1 MSSSPI
7 PQEPRWRRLPEERP
21 KQIIEAALEVF
32 AERGLSQA
40 RLDDIAKRAGVS
52 KGTIYLYFPNK
63 EELFREVV
71 RSTVVARLERAE
83 QVVALAE
90 GSSREVLTQ
99 VLQTMWEFLH
109 TPTFA
114 AIFRLVTA
122 ELNDFPDLAAFYA
135 QEVIK
140 RGQRLISGVVARGMD
155 AGEFRRTDPSVA
167 ARILTST
174 FLVHGLWCT
183 HRQLCTHIA
192 GRSDEQVF
200 AELTDFALTA
210 LTPRPDAA

>member
-1 MSSSPI
+1 MSSSI
-7 PQEPRWRRLPEERP
+7 SQEPRWRRLPEERP
-21 KQIIEAALEVF
+21 RQILDAALEVF

-40 RLDDIAKRAGVS
+40 RLEDIAKRAGVS

-71 RSTVVARLERAE
+71 RTTIVARLERAE
-83 QVVALAE
+83 QEVASAE
-90 GSSREVLTQ
+90 GSVSDMMLQ
-99 VLQTMWEFLH
+99 VMRTMWEFLH

-122 ELNDFPDLAAFYA
+122 ELNHFPDLASFYA

-140 RGQRLISGVVARGMD
+140 RGQRLFSGIIERGMD

-183 HRQLCTHIA
+183 HRQLCPHIA

-200 AELTDFALTA
+200 AELTEFALTA
-210 LTPRPDAA
+210 LTPRPGAA

>member
-1 MSSSPI
+1 MASSIS
-7 PQEPRWRRLPEERP
+7 QEPRWRRLPEERP

-71 RSTVVARLERAE
+71 RSTIVARIERAE
-83 QVVALAE
+83 QVAATAE
-90 GSSREVLTQ
+90 GSVRDVMVQ
-99 VLQTMWEFLH
+99 IMGGMWDFLH

-122 ELNDFPDLAAFYA
+122 ELNHFPDLAQFYA

-140 RGQRLISGVVARGMD
+140 RGQRLFAGVIERGMD
-155 AGEFRRTDPSVA
+155 AGEFRRTDPFVA
-167 ARILTST
+167 ARILTSA

-183 HRQLCTHIA
+183 HRQLCAHIA

-200 AELTDFALTA
+200 AELTDFALSA
-210 LTPRPDAA
+210 LMPRPGAA

>member
-1 MSSSPI
+1 MTDSAAT
-7 PQEPRWRRLPEERP
+7 QEPRWRRLPEERP
-21 KQIIEAALEVF
+21 KQILDAALEEF
-32 AERGLSQA
+32 AQRGLGHA
-40 RLDDIAKRAGVS
+40 RLEDIGKRAGVS

-71 RSTVVARLERAE
+71 RTTIVARLEKAE
-83 QVVALAE
+83 QVVATAE
-90 GSSREVLTQ
+90 GSARDVMIQTM
-99 VLQTMWEFLH
+99 QTMWEFLH

-122 ELNDFPDLAAFYA
+122 ELNNFPDLASFYA
-135 QEVIK
+135 QEVMK
-140 RGQRLISGVVARGMD
+140 RGQRLFTGLIERGMN

-183 HRQLCTHIA
+183 HRQLCSHIE

-210 LTPRPDAA
+210 LTPRPGAA